1 MKAIT
6 QNGILVITLS
16 GRIDANNAQE
26 VEQQLLE
33 AIRGKEDVPLQLDME
48 ELNYLSSVGLR
59 VLLRLQKG
67 RKEKIRM
74 LRVRPKVYEILQL
87 TGFTE
92 LFDVN
97 RQLREVT
104 VEACPIIGQGANGT
118 VYRLEEDKILK
129 LYRPGHTLEEI
140 DRERRLAREAFISGI
155 PSVITYDT
163 VRCGESY
170 GIVFERMKSDT
181 LGHAFADGKKEIG
194 ELVQRYVDFF
204 RTLHQIPIKPGTFP
218 ELKDSLHQK
227 VPPLAAYG
235 TEEQLKLL
243 HRLVDSIPDSDTL
256 VHGDLHPGNIMLQDG
271 ELLLIDLPGA
281 SIGSKAWDLVALFS
295 DLIIGPRQI
304 PTVIEKSTGI
314 PADLAV
320 QIGRDFFR
328 RYFEL
333 EDDAALQQ
341 IIGMMMPLFALNT
354 VLTFGNPES
363 PSRFL
368 SGEIV
373 QKMLREAIEPNE
385 AAILDALQELSQ

>member
-74 LRVRPKVYEILQL
+74 LRVRPEVYEILQL

-218 ELKDSLHQK
+218 ELKDEYAVLEVDDRYSPKVKLCSLATGRTGVMKLKKALYRYQ
-227 VPPLAAYG
+227 PLEAGEILRLLSWERRPAY
-235 TEEQLKLL
+235 QY
-243 HRLVDSIPDSDTL
+243 VDGKARVRHDT
-256 VHGDLHPGNIMLQDG
+256 
-271 ELLLIDLPGA
+271 
-281 SIGSKAWDLVALFS
+281 S
-295 DLIIGPRQI
+295 DLWI
-304 PTVIEKSTGI
+304 T
-314 PADLAV
+314 D
-320 QIGRDFFR
+320 
-328 RYFEL
+328 YEL
-333 EDDAALQQ
+333 
-341 IIGMMMPLFALNT
+341 
-354 VLTFGNPES
+354 V
-363 PSRFL
+363 
-368 SGEIV
+368 V
-373 QKMLREAIEPNE
+373 
-385 AAILDALQELSQ
+385 